1 MSEREKVAGLE
12 SLFSGGGEVGAIMQ
26 QIDWATTSLG
36 AVATWSQSLKIAL
49 KILLSSR
56 FPMQILWGEEYIQ
69 FYNDAYLPIIGAKH
83 PQGLGQRASECWA
96 EVWDFAEPLLDRV
109 RNTGEATWSEDQLLI
124 LNRSGYPEECYFT
137 FSYSP
142 IWEETGTVGGI
153 FIAIT
158 ETTQRIVSERQQKAL
173 QAAVETAKTDLE
185 NILASIH
192 DEFMMLDAQW
202 RFTYVNDQAL
212 KTLRKT
218 QVELLGQCIW
228 DVFPDAVGGK
238 FYTELQWAMAEQSAT
253 CFEHFSLSLNRWFES
268 RVYPA
273 GGGLLLFYADITDR
287 KQTEEKLRQSE
298 ARFQRLATN
307 VPGVIYRYL
316 LRADGSDTFTYISP
330 SCRDMLELD
339 PEVVQQDSS
348 HLWAMVHPN
357 DVESLKASIAHSA
370 RTLHPWEWKGR
381 LRTPS
386 GQVKWLQGVS
396 RPEAQANGDVIWD
409 GLLIDITHLKQV
421 EAERELLFTREQT
434 ARQQAESANRIK
446 DEFLAVLSHE
456 LRSPLNP
463 ILGWAKL
470 LRQKKYD
477 AATTTRALETIER
490 NAKLQA
496 QLIEDLLDVSRI
508 LRGKLSLEKTP
519 IDLAFTIESALETVR
534 LAAEAKAIDLRF
546 ILLDA
551 DLENGEQPSQSI
563 TFNPSTPIKLTRLLP
578 TFQVLGDS
586 NRLQQVFWNLL
597 SNAIKF
603 TPAGG
608 RVEVSL
614 ERIDPPKS
622 DVLATVKDEP
632 EKLAVVP
639 LATSATSVPVSLRP
653 YAQIRV
659 SDTGKGIHPH
669 FLPYIFDY
677 FRQADSATTRESG
690 GLGLGLAIARHIV
703 ELHGGI
709 IAAASP
715 GEGKGATFL
724 VQLPLVTVPTQSK
737 QRDTTSELYRNL
749 QGIRILVVDDEPD
762 ARELLN
768 VVLAESGAE
777 VTTVATANEALLA
790 LIRTQPDLLLSDVA
804 MPEQDGY
811 MLMQHVRRLPPN
823 RGGQI
828 PAIALTAYAS
838 ELDRCKAVAAGF
850 QKHLKK
856 PIDPIELVEAVAEL
870 YHSSHAGAE

>member
-1 MSEREKVAGLE
+1 MSERDRVAELE
-12 SLFSGGGEVGAIMQ
+12 SLFSGGGETGEIMQ
-26 QIDWATTSLG
+26 RIDWSTTPLG
-36 AVATWSQSLKIAL
+36 TVATWSASLKIAL

-96 EVWDFAEPLLDRV
+96 EVWDFAAPLLDRV
-109 RNTGEATWSEDQLLI
+109 RTTGEATWSEDQLLM
-124 LNRSGYPEECYFT
+124 LNRNGYPEECYFT

-142 IWEETGTVGGI
+142 VWEETGTVGGV

-158 ETTQRIVSERQQKAL
+158 ETTRRIVGERQQRAL
-173 QAAVETAKTDLE
+173 QAEIETAKTNLE

-202 RFTYVNDQAL
+202 RFTYVNEPAA
-212 KTLRKT
+212 KTFGKA
-218 QVELLGQCIW
+218 QEELLGQCIW
-228 DVFPDAVGGK
+228 EVFPEIVGNR
-238 FYTELQWAMAEQSAT
+238 FYTELHRAMAEQSVV
-253 CFEHFSLSLNRWFES
+253 CFEHFSLLLNRWFEN
-268 RVYPA
+268 RVYPG
-273 GGGLLLFYADITDR
+273 GGGLLLFCVDITDR

-316 LRADGSDTFTYISP
+316 LRADGSDGFTYISP
-330 SCRDMLELD
+330 SFQDMLELD
-339 PEVVQQDSS
+339 PELVQQDSAQ
-348 HLWAMVHPN
+348 LWAMVHPD
-357 DVESLKASIAHSA
+357 DVELLRASIAHSA
-370 RTLHPWEWKGR
+370 KTLHPWEWKGR
-381 LRTPS
+381 LTTHS
-386 GQVKWLQGVS
+386 GQVKWIQGVS

-409 GLLIDITHLKQV
+409 GLLIDITPLKQV
-421 EAERELLFTREQT
+421 EAERELLLAREQA

-470 LRQKKYD
+470 LRQREYD
-477 AATTTRALETIER
+477 TATTTRALETIER

-496 QLIEDLLDVSRI
+496 QLVEDLLDVSRI
-508 LRGKLSLEKTP
+508 LRGKLSLEKTA
-519 IDLAFTIESALETVR
+519 IDLTFTIEAALETVR
-534 LAAEAKAIDLRF
+534 LAAEAKAINLRF
-546 ILLDA
+546 TVSDPE
-551 DLENGEQPSQSI
+551 LETREQLPKSI
-563 TFNPSTPIKLTRLLP
+563 AFDSSNPQYNRQLP
-578 TFQVLGDS
+578 KFQVLGDS

-597 SNAIKF
+597 SNAVKF
-603 TPAGG
+603 TPVGG
-608 RVEVSL
+608 RVEVRL

-622 DVLATVKDEP
+622 NINTVEDDP
-632 EKLAVVP
+632 EKLAIVP
-639 LATSATSVPVSLRP
+639 FTTSAASVPVSLRP

-659 SDTGKGIHPH
+659 SDTGKGIHPQ

-677 FRQADSATTRESG
+677 FRQADSATTRSNG

-709 IAAASP
+709 IAAASS

-724 VQLPLVTVPTQSK
+724 VQLPLVTVALPRQ
-737 QRDTTSELYRNL
+737 QRDASLEIYQNL
-749 QGIRILVVDDEPD
+749 KGARILVVDDEPD
-762 ARELLN
+762 ARELLS
-768 VVLAESGAE
+768 VVLAENGAE
-777 VTTVATANEALLA
+777 VTTVATVDEALLA

-804 MPEQDGY
+804 MPNQDGY
-811 MLMQHVRRLPPN
+811 MLMQQIRRLPPD
-823 RGGQI
+823 RGGRV

-838 ELDRCKAVAAGF
+838 EVDRHKAVAAGF

-856 PIDPIELVEAVAEL
+856 PIDPNELVEAVAEL
-870 YHSSHAGAE
+870 YYISRAGAE